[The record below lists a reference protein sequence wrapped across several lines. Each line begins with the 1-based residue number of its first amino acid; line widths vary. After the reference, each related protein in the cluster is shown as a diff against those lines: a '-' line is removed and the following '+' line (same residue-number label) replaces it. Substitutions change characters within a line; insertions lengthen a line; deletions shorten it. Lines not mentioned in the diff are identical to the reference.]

1 MMSIWKL
8 RVGAENYYLSQ
19 VANGVEDYY
28 TGRGEDSGR
37 WLGTAATGLGLSL
50 ADPVVGDD
58 LRAVLAGLQPG
69 TGQSPNGG
77 PPTVFK
83 GRVPGFDLTLAAP
96 KSVSVLYALGDPLVE
111 SVVVA
116 AHDRAVDTALAWLE
130 RETCFVRRG
139 SNNRASAA
147 GASADF
153 GTRRLPGAGFVAA
166 GFRHRTSRAGDP
178 HLHTHVLV
186 ANITRGPDG
195 RWSALDAQGLYRAK
209 HTAGAVF
216 RTALAHELTEQLG
229 VAWRPAGKGL
239 IEIAGVPAEVLTTFS
254 KRRVEIEAA
263 MAQAGSQGAAAAAE
277 AMLRT
282 RAAKA
287 EIDPLSMREDWAG
300 EAAALGFDTVAVDA
314 LLAGRHPLP
323 DETALVV
330 RLPDP
335 VTGEVNERQVRSG
348 EFAVWVGERMADVDS
363 TCTRH
368 QILEIVATYLP
379 TGISPTTL
387 EDVTRW
393 VLAQPELIPI
403 PASAGV
409 AGASAGWEQR
419 WTSHRLIA
427 IETETTEAIGDA
439 TPVAVPVPIG
449 YVEHVINASKLGPDQ
464 AAAVRTL
471 CSTGRT
477 VSVLVG
483 RAGTGKTYTLAA
495 VREVLADFGHRRR
508 IIGVAPS
515 ARAAREL
522 ADGAGI
528 EAFTFPRFE
537 LHQAGSLAAGDVVIV
552 DEAGMAAT
560 VDLHRVISQARHV
573 GAQVILVGDHHQLP
587 EIGAGG
593 VFKAA
598 VDILGNQV
606 AELTIN
612 RRQQAVWEHAALD
625 ELRHGNPQAGF
636 RTYHEHGHVTIAPTT
651 TEIHQMAVAAWAQAH
666 RTGVNGVLLA
676 GTRSEAKALNR
687 LARLQVADE
696 LSGSVLE
703 VRGRQFQ
710 AGDRVVLLRNSP
722 DTAGHLD
729 LRYRRP
735 TRVDNGMIGTIWR
748 IRRDGRVDLKL
759 VNGTPIRLAADYV
772 QAGYVDHGYA
782 TTIHKAQ
789 GITCDRMFLVGP
801 AGLYREAVY
810 VAMSRARHGSFLFAT
825 ASQAAELVE
834 RPHTAGIPLLAEH
847 VDELDFDVKQAVAQ
861 SRAKTLASLHDPL
874 LPTISRI
881 ADEYHL
887 DWLWNRHVQVRHH
900 TARLVADG
908 YTDPTNAA
916 LRLARARAHRQ
927 FLTSGTQV
935 NAADWDNIGTVIAVI
950 DTSGTA
956 VVEFTSTT
964 GRTAHK
970 ILEWA
975 DIRPVNHPEP
985 ADTTPE
991 ADAYFDLAQAA
1002 VDEHLADWTVALQ
1015 TDGIHPDEPH
1025 LLPAAIAMRRQR
1037 LTLTLAAEAPA
1048 WVTYW
1053 YGARPADPAGAQV
1066 WDDEISHLAAWRD
1079 ARHLDPDT
1087 PGYGTQPDD
1096 PQLGRRWAEHQDRSL
1111 ATREWLH
1118 DHTAELPAPRPAPI
1132 DIAAVRERIAELDQL
1147 MADAPVD
1154 QTRIITALHN
1164 GELHPTDLD
1173 TALDQAAG
1181 TQKARRQ
1188 WIVEHWPHVVEH
1200 AELTKLSNS
1209 HDPLPHWPAP
1219 IPPEVQ
1225 RCLDELAA
1233 LIPDAPDT
1241 EPLPDL
1247 DQRLADARPEAVK
1260 ARLQQERTHL
1270 RNRLTV
1276 VDTALTQADDAQR
1289 QLLNQHRERLTSR
1302 IDDVERQIRGH
1313 GSRVAMWNWGRRP
1326 DGLVDAIAQRTNHLA
1341 HDAIA
1346 NNHPWVTEAVNQWTN
1361 NHPGRSIAELHSLIR
1376 DIAAYR
1382 ERANQLDL
1390 NDPLGPAPDHRA
1402 LHQHRNDLDQR
1413 LQATVSMRPHVD
1425 HQLSL

>member
-83 GRVPGFDLTLAAP
+83 GRVPGFDLTFAAP

-130 RETCFVRRG
+130 REACFVRRG
-139 SNNRASAA
+139 SNNRARAD
-147 GASADF
+147 GASVDF

-239 IEIAGVPAEVLTTFS
+239 IEIAGVPAEVLSTFS
-254 KRRVEIEAA
+254 KRRSEIEAA
-263 MAQAGSQGAAAAAE
+263 MAHAGTQGAAAAAD
-277 AMLRT
+277 AMLAT

-287 EIDPLSMREDWAG
+287 DVDPATMRDEWAA
-300 EAAALGFDTVAVDA
+300 EAAALGFDTAALDT

-323 DETALVV
+323 DDAALVV

-335 VTGEVNERQVRSG
+335 LTGEVVERQVRSG
-348 EFAVWVGERMADVDS
+348 EFASWIGERMADVDS

-379 TGISPTTL
+379 AGTSAAAL
-387 EDVTRW
+387 EDATRW

-403 PASAGV
+403 PRPPSASGEA
-409 AGASAGWEQR
+409 AGWEQR
-419 WTSHRLIA
+419 WTSHRLLT
-427 IETETTEAIGDA
+427 IETETTEAIADP
-439 TPVAVPVPIG
+439 TPVAVPPAVG
-449 YVEHVINASKLGPDQ
+449 YVEHVIAASTLGPDQ

-471 CSTGRT
+471 CGSGRT

-495 VREVLADFGHRRR
+495 VREVLADFAGRR

-522 ADGAGI
+522 ADGAGV
-528 EAFTFPRFE
+528 EAFTFPRFQ
-537 LHQAGSLAAGDVVIV
+537 LHQAASLAAGDVVII

-560 VDLHRVISQARHV
+560 VDLHRVITQARRV

-593 VFKAA
+593 VFAAA
-598 VDILGNQV
+598 VDLLGSDA

-612 RRQQAVWEHAALD
+612 RRQHAVWEHAALD

-636 RTYHEHGHVTIAPTT
+636 RAYHEHGHVTIATT
-651 TEIHQMAVAAWAQAH
+651 PAEVHQQAVSAWADAH
-666 RTGVNGVLLA
+666 RDGVNGVLLA
-676 GTRSEAKALNR
+676 GTRSEAKVLNR
-687 LARLQVADE
+687 LARQHVADE
-696 LSGSVLE
+696 LSGRVLE
-703 VRGRQFQ
+703 VRGRTFQ
-710 AGDRVVLLRNSP
+710 AGDRIVLLRNSP
-722 DTAGHLD
+722 DSAGHLD

-735 TRVDNGMIGTIWR
+735 TRVDNGMIGTIHR
-748 IRRDGRVDLKL
+748 IRRDGRIDLKL
-759 VNGTPIRLAADYV
+759 VNGTPICVAADYV
-772 QAGYVDHGYA
+772 AAGHIDHGYA

-801 AGLYREAVY
+801 TGLYREAVY
-810 VAMSRARHGSFLFAT
+810 VAMSRARHGSHLYAT

-834 RPHTAGIPLLAEH
+834 RPHTAGIPLPAEH
-847 VDELDFDVKQAVAQ
+847 VDELDFDVKQAVSQ
-861 SRAKTLASLHDPL
+861 SRAKTLASIHDPL

-887 DWLWNRHVQVRHH
+887 DWLWNRHVHVRH
-900 TARLVADG
+900 TTTQLVADG
-908 YTDPTNAA
+908 YTDPTAGV

-927 FLTSGTQV
+927 FLTTGTRV

-950 DTSGTA
+950 DNTGTA
-956 VVEFTSTT
+956 VVEFTSTDRT
-964 GRTAHK
+964 NRSQDPRVGRHPTRQPPRTRRPHPR
-970 ILEWA
+970 
-975 DIRPVNHPEP
+975 IRRLLRPRPSRPRRTHRRLDRRPRRPRHPP
-985 ADTTPE
+985 RRDPPPPRGDRHAPPTTHARPRRRRPR
-991 ADAYFDLAQAA
+991 LA
-1002 VDEHLADWTVALQ
+1002 
-1015 TDGIHPDEPH
+1015 H
-1025 LLPAAIAMRRQR
+1025 LLVRAPTHRPRR
-1037 LTLTLAAEAPA
+1037 
-1048 WVTYW
+1048 
-1053 YGARPADPAGAQV
+1053 RP
-1066 WDDEISHLAAWRD
+1066 S
-1079 ARHLDPDT
+1079 
-1087 PGYGTQPDD
+1087 
-1096 PQLGRRWAEHQDRSL
+1096 LGRRDQPTRRL
-1111 ATREWLH
+1111 ARR
-1118 DHTAELPAPRPAPI
+1118 PPPRPPPPPATDPNRTTRTSPGAGPNTKTAASPPATGSTTTPPTCRHRRPHRPTSPPCANGSPNSTSSSPEPPSTRPGSSTPSTTANSTPADI
-1132 DIAAVRERIAELDQL
+1132 DKALDAAAGHPERN
-1147 MADAPVD
+1147 DASGSSNTGHTSSNTPNSPSSATPTTPSPTGRHPSHPKSSD
-1154 QTRIITALHN
+1154 GWTSSPTSPTT
-1164 GELHPTDLD
+1164 HPT
-1173 TALDQAAG
+1173 
-1181 TQKARRQ
+1181 RHRS
-1188 WIVEHWPHVVEH
+1188 P
-1200 AELTKLSNS
+1200 NS
-1209 HDPLPHWPAP
+1209 TSDSPTPDPKPSSSVCNTSAQPCVNVSRSST
-1219 IPPEVQ
+1219 PPS
-1225 RCLDELAA
+1225 RD
-1233 LIPDAPDT
+1233 
-1241 EPLPDL
+1241 
-1247 DQRLADARPEAVK
+1247 
-1260 ARLQQERTHL
+1260 
-1270 RNRLTV
+1270 
-1276 VDTALTQADDAQR
+1276 ADDQQR
-1289 QLLNQHRERLTSR
+1289 QSSTS
-1302 IDDVERQIRGH
+1302 IASA
-1313 GSRVAMWNWGRRP
+1313 SRTASK
-1326 DGLVDAIAQRTNHLA
+1326 TSS
-1341 HDAIA
+1341 
-1346 NNHPWVTEAVNQWTN
+1346 
-1361 NHPGRSIAELHSLIR
+1361 GRSAATDHASPCGTGAAAPTGSPTKSNDASTTSPTAQSPHPSRGSPTWSASGIRTTPPTVLSDLHRLVS
-1376 DIAAYR
+1376 DVAAYR
-1382 ERANQLDL
+1382 ERAC
-1390 NDPLGPAPDHRA
+1390 A
-1402 LHQHRNDLDQR
+1402 
-1413 LQATVSMRPHVD
+1413 
-1425 HQLSL
+1425 